1 VNVSHPQAGMQQYSL
16 WLLRDDLV
24 RLLHDVGYG
33 RVRVLRDWYDRH
45 QSHDKQSVT
54 IFAEKDGA

>member
-1 VNVSHPQAGMQQYSL
+1 L
-16 WLLRDDLV
+16 I
-24 RLLHDVGYG
+24 RLLHDVGYDK
-33 RVRVLRDWYDRH
+33 VRVLRDWYDKY